1 MAAHAHAQAGLPEL
15 TEYYRM
21 VMGAQAQATAARA
34 QARARLEQHLVRQR
48 LAAAADPHAAALAS
62 AMGLSGHPPMSGG
75 MHLDLRGM
83 AGAGH
88 LGALNHQGIAG
99 GSHLGALDTEKA
111 HQRAREAARGSPFSR
126 VAPEGA

>member
-1 MAAHAHAQAGLPEL
+1 
-15 TEYYRM
+15 M
-21 VMGAQAQATAARA
+21 VMGAQAQATAGRA

-48 LAAAADPHAAALAS
+48 LAAAADPHAAAFAS

-75 MHLDLRGM
+75 MHLDLR
-83 AGAGH
+83 
-88 LGALNHQGIAG
+88 GIAG

>member
-1 MAAHAHAQAGLPEL
+1 
-15 TEYYRM
+15 
-21 VMGAQAQATAARA
+21 
-34 QARARLEQHLVRQR
+34 
-48 LAAAADPHAAALAS
+48 
-62 AMGLSGHPPMSGG
+62 MSGG